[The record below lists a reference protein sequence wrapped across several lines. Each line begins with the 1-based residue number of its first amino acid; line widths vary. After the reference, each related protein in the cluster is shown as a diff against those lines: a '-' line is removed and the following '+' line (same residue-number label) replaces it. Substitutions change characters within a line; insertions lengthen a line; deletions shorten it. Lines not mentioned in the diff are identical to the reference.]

1 MTKWLQKLSISQR
14 LLTLLG
20 IAALG
25 TALMVVFM
33 LFNLR
38 SVIIEGEQQKLD
50 ALNDASMTI
59 VEDFYTQ
66 YRNGELT
73 EEEAQQAA
81 IRRLDNIRY
90 EGNEY
95 IFTLTRQGILVQHPF
110 SSQRGRDVRG
120 FADPDGTLLFQLML
134 ERTERNERA
143 TVQYIWELPN
153 SSELGPK
160 ITRVRTFADW
170 DWVIGSGVYID
181 DVSSQLWEQF
191 WRLALFATLLSVPLL
206 LVFLLIIR
214 SIVSPLRDTIAAL
227 DNIAEGEG
235 DLTHRLPEQGRD
247 EISRLARSFNNF
259 VSKIQDLVM
268 AVQESAQHEQEAAQ
282 RLRQL
287 TGSSTELSGQLV
299 SQTNSV
305 ATAITELSASAS
317 EVASHARDAAESA
330 NDADS
335 QAKRSGEIVHA
346 AVANVENLAQQL
358 ESASHQAE
366 ALQQGS
372 DKIGNILNVIVNI
385 AEQTNLL
392 ALNAAIEAARA
403 GEAGRGFAVVAD
415 EVRTLATRTQ
425 ASTQEINSLIQTIQ
439 QSIKDVSQVIY
450 DVQQASHLTRDE
462 TAEAETAIAAIRQA
476 VENIS
481 SMNIQI
487 ANATDEQSR
496 VTLEVNESVTDISEL
511 STNNQTNNQSL
522 DELSTALSES
532 SNDLTQLVSRFKTG

>member
-1 MTKWLQKLSISQR
+1 MTNWLQKMTISQR

-20 IAALG
+20 IAAMG
-25 TALMVVFM
+25 TACMVVFM

-50 ALNDASMTI
+50 ALNDAAMTL
-59 VEDFYTQ
+59 VEEYYAAF
-66 YRNGELT
+66 RNGEMT
-73 EEEAQQAA
+73 EQEAQQAA
-81 IRRLDNIRY
+81 IERLDKIRY

-95 IFTLTRQGILVQHPF
+95 IFTLNRAGVLIQHPF
-110 SSQRGRDVRG
+110 SGQRGNNVRG
-120 FADPDGTLLFQLML
+120 FTDSNGTPLFQLML
-134 ERTERNERA
+134 DRTEQNERA
-143 TVQYIWELPN
+143 TVNYIWELPD

-160 ITRVRTFADW
+160 ITRVRTFTPW
-170 DWVIGSGVYID
+170 QWVIGSGVYID
-181 DVSSQLWEQF
+181 DVAAQLWAQF
-191 WRLALFATLLSVPLL
+191 WRLALFATGLSVPLL
-206 LVFLLIIR
+206 LVFLVIIR
-214 SIVSPLRDTIAAL
+214 SIVRPLRMTIAAL
-227 DNIAEGEG
+227 DNIAVGEG
-235 DLTHRLPEQGRD
+235 DLTHRLNDSGKD
-247 EISRLARSFNNF
+247 EIAQLARSFNNF
-259 VSKIQDLVM
+259 VGKIQALVK

-287 TGSSTELSGQLV
+287 TGSSSELSSRLV

-335 QAKRSGEIVHA
+335 QAERSAMIVHK

-358 ESASHQAE
+358 QSASQQAE
-366 ALQQGS
+366 TLQSGS
-372 DKIGNILNVIVNI
+372 DKIGNILSVIVNI

-425 ASTQEINSLIQTIQ
+425 ASTKEINDLVQTIQ

-450 DVQQASHLTRDE
+450 QVQQASHDTRDE
-462 TAEAETAIAAIRQA
+462 TAEAETAIASIRKA

-481 SMNIQI
+481 GMNIQI

-496 VTLEVNESVTDISEL
+496 VTMEVNENVTDISEL
-511 STNNQTNNQSL
+511 SSNNEGNNKSL
-522 DELSTALSES
+522 NELSGALSDSSDELSR
-532 SNDLTQLVSRFKTG
+532 LVSRFRTE

>member
-1 MTKWLQKLSISQR
+1 MTNWLQKMTISQR
-14 LLTLLG
+14 LLTLLA

-38 SVIIEGEQQKLD
+38 SVIIEGERQKLD
-50 ALNDASMTI
+50 ALNDASTTL
-59 VEDFYTQ
+59 VQTYYSAF
-66 YRNGELT
+66 RNGEIS
-73 EEEAQQAA
+73 EAQAQQAA
-81 IRRLDNIRY
+81 IERLDNIRY

-95 IFTLTRQGILVQHPF
+95 IFTLNRAGVLIQHPF
-110 SSQRGRDVRG
+110 SRQRGRDVRT
-120 FADPDGTLLFQLML
+120 FTDPQGTPLFQLML
-134 ERTERNERA
+134 ERTEQADRA
-143 TVQYIWELPN
+143 TVNYIWELPN

-160 ITRVRTFADW
+160 ITRVRTFEPW
-170 DWVIGSGVYID
+170 GWVIGSGVYLD
-181 DVSSQLWEQF
+181 DVTTQLWAQF
-191 WRLALFATLLSVPLL
+191 WRLALFASALSLPLL
-206 LVFLLIIR
+206 LVFVVIIR
-214 SIVSPLRDTIAAL
+214 SIVRPLRTTIAAL
-227 DNIAEGEG
+227 DDIAEGEG
-235 DLTHRLPEQGRD
+235 DLTHRLDDSGRD
-247 EISRLARSFNNF
+247 EIALLAKSFNNF
-259 VSKIQDLVM
+259 VAKIQSLVL

-287 TGSSTELSGQLV
+287 TGSSSELSSRLV

-330 NDADS
+330 HDADS
-335 QAKRSGEIVHA
+335 QAERSANIVHK

-358 ESASHQAE
+358 QSASQQAE
-366 ALQQGS
+366 TLQKGS
-372 DKIGNILNVIVNI
+372 DKIGNILSVIVNI

-425 ASTQEINSLIQTIQ
+425 ASTKEINELVHTIQ

-450 DVQQASHLTRDE
+450 QVQQSSHATRDE
-462 TAEAETAIAAIRQA
+462 TAEAETAIAGIRQA

-496 VTLEVNESVTDISEL
+496 VTLEVNENVTDISEL
-511 STNNQTNNQSL
+511 STNNQDNNQSL
-522 DELSTALSES
+522 NQLSEALNDSSDELSR
-532 SNDLTQLVSRFKTG
+532 LVSRFKTS